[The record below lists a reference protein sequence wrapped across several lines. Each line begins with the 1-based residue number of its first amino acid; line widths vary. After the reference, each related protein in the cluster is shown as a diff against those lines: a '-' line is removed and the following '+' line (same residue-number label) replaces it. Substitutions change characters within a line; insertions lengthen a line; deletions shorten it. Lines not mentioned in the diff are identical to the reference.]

1 MSRESLSFL
10 LIQARKLDDP
20 VRGEEFD
27 AFALRAG
34 VPRERI
40 KVVDMTRDSLTM
52 ALTEGIDAVLVG
64 GAGQYSVLDD
74 DDGIRGGIDF
84 LGELADRGFPTFAS
98 CFGFQALVL
107 ALGGEVIC
115 DEDNAEVGTFEVSLT
130 AEGRAD
136 PVFGEL
142 PERFQAQEGHKD
154 RATVMPEG
162 TVNLA
167 RSPLAP
173 FQALRVEG
181 KPVYATQFHPEL
193 DQASQKLRFAR
204 YMPEYGRLFGQ
215 EEAQRIMDGI
225 APSPATH
232 GLLDVFVRRILLGE
246 TS

>member
-1 MSRESLSFL
+1 MSREKLSFL

-20 VRGEEFD
+20 VRSEELD
-27 AFALRAG
+27 AFTLRAG

-40 KVVDMTRDSLTM
+40 RVADMTRDTLTM
-52 ALTEGIDAVLVG
+52 AMTGDVDAVLVG

-130 AEGRAD
+130 DEGRAD
-136 PVFGEL
+136 PVFGAL

-154 RATVMPEG
+154 RASVMPDG
-162 TVNLA
+162 VLNLA

-173 FQALRVEG
+173 FQALRVAG

-193 DQASQKLRFAR
+193 DQASQKLRFGR
-204 YMPEYGRLFGQ
+204 YMAEYGRLFG
-215 EEAQRIMDGI
+215 EDEALRIMNGI

-232 GLLDVFVRRILLGE
+232 GLLDVFVRRVLLGE
-246 TS
+246 E